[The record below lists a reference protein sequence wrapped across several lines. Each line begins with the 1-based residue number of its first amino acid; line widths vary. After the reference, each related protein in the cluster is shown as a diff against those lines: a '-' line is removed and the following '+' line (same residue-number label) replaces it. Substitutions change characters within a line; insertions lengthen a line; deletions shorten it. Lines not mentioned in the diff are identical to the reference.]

1 METTLL
7 AKKIVIKSDFKK
19 INNLITKEL
28 LIMENSSKYEL
39 LPDKIQSL
47 LEFCLYQHIIHPVNI
62 DSKQLAYR
70 WVGGRTGKLEP
81 ITANLSINL
90 ADLQGID
97 TQKAKIIENTE
108 QFLAGFPANH
118 VLMTGTRGSGK
129 SSLVRALLNKYHKN
143 GLRIIE
149 VARDDLLML
158 DKIREAIQDL
168 RLLGITNCHYIIY
181 CDDLAFDKQDE
192 NYRTLKSIL
201 DGSLD
206 SEQENLLVYATS
218 NRRHLLPQMMKDNV
232 NIYDGQTDE
241 INPYE
246 TIDETVSLSDRF
258 GLWLSFHP
266 MEQKTYLDIAKAYVK
281 SYDMEWD
288 AKTQDKALQWASTR
302 GGRSGR
308 VAYQFSRHYVGQQK
322 LLAQG
327 ELEPKKEEQPQLIKG
342 KLREKLPSIAN
353 QKLDKLLQRI
363 AEKEQAKTTKKDKNQ
378 AVEKQMGQL
387 SNSQVFIIISV
398 LMLILVLIFGLI
410 LFSSGIFDEDK
421 NNKPNTTQTQ

>member
-1 METTLL
+1 
-7 AKKIVIKSDFKK
+7 
-19 INNLITKEL
+19 
-28 LIMENSSKYEL
+28 MENSQTDKL
-39 LPDKIQSL
+39 LSDKVQTL
-47 LEFCLYQHIIHPVNI
+47 LEFYLYQHIIHPINI

-70 WVGGRTGKLEP
+70 WVGGRTGRLEA
-81 ITANLSINL
+81 INANLSINL
-90 ADLQGID
+90 ADLHGID

-149 VARDDLLML
+149 VARDDLLIL

-266 MEQKTYLDIAKAYVK
+266 MEQETYLDIAKAYVT

-288 AKTQDKALQWASTR
+288 SKIQDKALQWASTR

-322 LLAQG
+322 LLEQG
-327 ELEPKKEEQPQLIKG
+327 GLEPRKEEQPALNRG
-342 KLREKLPSIAN
+342 KFRERLPSIAN
-353 QKLDKLLQRI
+353 EKLDKLLLKM
-363 AEKEQAKTTKKDKNQ
+363 AEKEQTKTGKKGKKQ
-378 AVEKQMGQL
+378 PVEKQMEQF
-387 SNSQVFIIISV
+387 SNSQIFIIISI
-398 LMLILVLIFGLI
+398 LILILILLFGLI
-410 LFSSGIFDEDK
+410 LFIANSVSDDK
-421 NNKPNTTQTQ
+421 NKDSTDTVQVQ

>member
-1 METTLL
+1 
-7 AKKIVIKSDFKK
+7 
-19 INNLITKEL
+19 
-28 LIMENSSKYEL
+28 MENYQRDSILS
-39 LPDKIQSL
+39 DKVENL
-47 LEFCLYQHIIHPVNI
+47 LEIYLYQHIIHPVHI
-62 DSKQLAYR
+62 DSEQLAYR
-70 WVGGRTGKLEP
+70 WVGGKAGRLEP

-90 ADLQGID
+90 ADLHGID
-97 TQKAKIIENTE
+97 TQKAKIIKNTE

-149 VARDDLLML
+149 VARDDLLVL
-158 DKIREAIQDL
+158 DKIREAIRDL
-168 RLLGITNCHYIIY
+168 RLVGETNCHYIIY

-266 MEQKTYLDIAKAYVK
+266 MEQTTYLDIAKAYVTT
-281 SYDMEWD
+281 YGMEWD
-288 AKTQDKALQWASTR
+288 TKIQDKALQWASTR

-322 LLAQG
+322 LLEQG
-327 ELEPKKEEQPQLIKG
+327 GLEPQTKELPQLVKG

-353 QKLDKLLQRI
+353 QKLDKLLQRMS
-363 AEKEQAKTTKKDKNQ
+363 EKEQIKSSKQAKKQ
-378 AVEKQMGQL
+378 PVEKQIGQL
-387 SNSQVFIIISV
+387 SNSQIFMIISV
-398 LMLILVLIFGLI
+398 LMLILILLLGL
-410 LFSSGIFDEDK
+410 LFFPSSKK
-421 NNKPNTTQTQ
+421 NENENPNAPINTLQTQ